1 VQKLIQ
7 MKATEYTLKF
17 LILLTLVVLVNLG
30 MRHQIFRLDM
40 TEEKRYSVN
49 DATISMLQNLDEPIY
64 VEVYLAGDINAEF
77 MRLQTAIKQTLEQFK
92 TYAYGN
98 LQYSF
103 TNPDEATSA
112 NARNEF
118 YRYLVDKGIQPTT
131 VFDNAEGKK
140 SQKLIFPGAEISY
153 GGRSMPVILLN
164 GNNSAGA
171 SQAITQS
178 IENLEYELASSI
190 KSLSSS
196 KRKRIALFQGNG
208 SPSGD
213 DVKGLV
219 ETVSTKYDLIPVQNT
234 ARLKNYDAT
243 IFLKPTADFS
253 NEELYDIDQ
262 FIMNG
267 GKSLFFLDGLIM
279 DVDSIKEF
287 GAMALPVETGLDDLL
302 FKYGVRVNND
312 ILQDV
317 NSGNFP
323 IVTGNLGKDPQIQLL
338 PWPYYI
344 ILNKYANHPIV
355 RNMNAVYGKF
365 VSSIDTVAA
374 NGIKKTP
381 LIFTSDYTRKLNGPI
396 HINFETLKDEMK
408 PENFNLKNVPVTY
421 LLEGEFTSVYQ
432 NRLPPKGKETAKR
445 KDSSSENSIIVAS
458 DGDLLLSEINKKN
471 NQPFPLGVDPY
482 ANHPSNFA
490 NDQLIINMLNYMLD
504 EDGLIISRSKDLKIR
519 PLDKIKVAED
529 RVWLQLVNVA
539 LPIILI
545 VMFGVLRHYWRSR
558 KYSKFND

>member
-1 VQKLIQ
+1 MEFLK
-7 MKATEYTLKF
+7 KKSTEYTLKF
-17 LILLTLVVLVNLG
+17 LILITLFVLVNLG
-30 MRHQIFRLDM
+30 MRHQIFRWDL
-40 TEEKRYSVN
+40 TEEKRYSMNV
-49 DATISMLQNLDEPIY
+49 ATINLLQNLEEPVY

-77 MRLQTAIKQTLEQFK
+77 SRLQTAIKQTLEQFK

-103 TNPDEATSA
+103 INPDEASSA

-131 VFDNAEGKK
+131 VYDSEEGRK
-140 SQKLIFPGAEISY
+140 SQKLIFPGAEVSY

-164 GNNSAGA
+164 GNNAAGA

-178 IENLEYELASSI
+178 IENLEYELASTI
-190 KSLSSS
+190 KGLADSE
-196 KRKRIALFQGNG
+196 RKTVALFQGKGAPNG
-208 SPSGD
+208 S
-213 DVKGLV
+213 VLKGL
-219 ETVSTKYDLIPVQNT
+219 TDAVSTKYDLIPVQNT
-234 ARLKNYDAT
+234 ERLSNFDAT
-243 IFLKPTADFS
+243 IFLKPTEDFS
-253 NEELYDIDQ
+253 NSELYDIDQ

-267 GKSLFFLDGLIM
+267 GKGLFFLDGLMM
-279 DVDSIKEF
+279 DVDSIKDY
-287 GAMALPVETGLDDLL
+287 GAMALPIQTGLDDLL

-365 VSSIDTVAA
+365 VSSIDTVTAT
-374 NGIKKTP
+374 GIKKTP
-381 LIFTSDYTRKLNGPI
+381 LIFTSDYTRKLQGPL
-396 HINFETLKDEMK
+396 HISFENLKEDIK
-408 PENFNLKNVPVTY
+408 PENFNLKNVPVAY
-421 LLEGEFTSVYQ
+421 LLEGKFTSAYQ
-432 NRLPPKGKETAKR
+432 NRLAPAGKVAAKR
-445 KDSSSENSIIVAS
+445 KNESTETSIIVAS
-458 DGDLLLSEINKKN
+458 DGDLLLSEIDRKR

-482 ANHPSNFA
+482 AKHASSFA
-490 NDQLIINMLNYMLD
+490 NDQLILNMLNYLLD
-504 EDGLIISRSKDLKIR
+504 EDGLIISRTKDLKIR
-519 PLDKIKVAED
+519 PLDKVKVAED
-529 RVWLQLVNVA
+529 KVWLQLVNVA
-539 LPIILI
+539 LPIVLI
-545 VMFGVLRHYWRSR
+545 VLFGILRYYWRKR

>member
-1 VQKLIQ
+1 

-40 TEEKRYSVN
+40 TEEKRYSMN

-103 TNPDEATSA
+103 INPDEATSA

-178 IENLEYELASSI
+178 IENLEYELASTI

-287 GAMALPVETGLDDLL
+287 GAMALPVETGLDNLL

-381 LIFTSDYTRKLNGPI
+381 LIFTSDYTRKLKGPI

-408 PENFNLKNVPVTY
+408 PENFNLKNVPVSY
-421 LLEGEFTSVYQ
+421 LLEGEFTSAYQ
-432 NRLPPKGKETAKR
+432 NRLPPKGKEAAKR
-445 KDSSSENSIIVAS
+445 KDKSSKNSIIVAS

-471 NQPFPLGVDPY
+471 DQPFPLGVDPY

-490 NDQLIINMLNYMLD
+490 NDQLILNMLNYLLD
-504 EDGLIISRSKDLKIR
+504 EDGLIISRNKELKIR
-519 PLDKIKVAED
+519 PLDKVKASED
-529 RVWLQLVNVA
+529 KLWLQLVNVA

-545 VMFGVLRHYWRSR
+545 VLFGIFRYYWRKR
-558 KYSKFND
+558 KYARFNG